1 MEIIKLS
8 EPKKE
13 NKITNIKAAVRNENR
28 VNIFINGEFSF
39 SLDISQLI
47 DYKLKIGESLSEEKI
62 AEIKRASTFGKVYA
76 RTLEWVLTRPRS
88 IKETQ
93 DYLKLKIYKNKIE
106 DFTDEDI
113 NEIIKKLVNK
123 KYLDDE
129 KFAEYY
135 VENKNIKKGISDK
148 KLKYELR
155 KKGINDEIIKRT
167 LEKSERNPEEEIKKI
182 ILKKGNKYSPEKLFN
197 YIVRQ
202 GFSYELAKKEVE
214 EFFKT

>member
-13 NKITNIKAAVRNENR
+13 NKITDIKAAVRNENR

-47 DYKLKIGESLSEEKI
+47 DYKLKIGESLSKEKI

-155 KKGINDEIIKRT
+155 KKGINDEIIEKT

-182 ILKKGNKYSPEKLFN
+182 IFKKRNKYSPEKLFN

-214 EFFKT
+214 EFFKN